1 MLFQEIYFIYKY
13 VQQEHDKNGTIYVLV
28 RTIAWILYRLLVN
41 ICRKR
46 LVLYGVEVQC
56 SRYATYPRKLRVYFR
71 RRCFEDVC
79 LKIAAIKTNN

>member
-1 MLFQEIYFIYKY
+1 MFNKNMI
-13 VQQEHDKNGTIYVLV
+13 KNGTIYVLV
-28 RTIAWILYRLLVN
+28 RTIAWIVNRLLVN

-46 LVLYGVEVQC
+46 IVKYGVEVQC